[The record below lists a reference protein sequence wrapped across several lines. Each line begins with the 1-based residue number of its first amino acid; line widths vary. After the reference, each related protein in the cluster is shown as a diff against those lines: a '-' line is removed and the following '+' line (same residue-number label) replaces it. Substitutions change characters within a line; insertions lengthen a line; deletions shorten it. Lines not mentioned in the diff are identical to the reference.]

1 MNMHRDTTHDDE
13 EDDDDDEEGDY
24 EDSERMRLLAKSR
37 PSVASATTTASN
49 TSIMR
54 PSRMRR
60 DAVDEGPRDDSV
72 DEDEPGWTDLMYYL
86 CFDLNQFWLQ
96 WDRWNQ
102 LLIKEDLDRQYNKLS
117 EYVQYEQDDLLP
129 KEKAFSQRLDALR
142 ARMNAKLGD
151 LKAFTRKDVEERLSV
166 PEQLE
171 LNEIELMEQEIQRKR
186 ATLEILVTYLNNINQ
201 LRADSNSVL
210 HDMALIKKL
219 DDVSRV
225 TKSTRGLDIRQYS
238 KQMCEQLHD
247 ITQQLGT
254 LTKTQQRLM
263 EVDLA
268 RKDGAVESRVNRQS
282 AVDLLFRKAVPVTAT
297 AQPQQPVAVA
307 SANRTSRMTP
317 IKEWFSSITNLNH
330 EMAKSKVPVK
340 KNDAY
345 AKHIEN
351 MNRINDKYC
360 KITQGASNS
369 EDERKRIREKWEEVM
384 NSEMDRYH
392 TSQ

>member
-1 MNMHRDTTHDDE
+1 MIRSSRHASRRPGETMIRDPYDESETDDE
-13 EDDDDDEEGDY
+13 EDGGDWRERAVDE
-24 EDSERMRLLAKSR
+24 RTRFLASR
-37 PSVASATTTASN
+37 PPSVAATYTQRSLKPA
-49 TSIMR
+49 
-54 PSRMRR
+54 RR
-60 DAVDEGPRDDSV
+60 AGTEPDDQLN
-72 DEDEPGWTDLMYYL
+72 DEPGWSDLAYYL

-117 EYVQYEQDDLLP
+117 EYIQQEQDDLLP
-129 KEKAFSQRLDALR
+129 KENAFNQRLEALR

-151 LKAFTRKDVEERLSV
+151 VKAFTRKDVEERLSV
-166 PEQLE
+166 AEQLE

-186 ATLEILVTYLNNINQ
+186 ATMEILVTYLNNINQ

-210 HDMALIKKL
+210 HDMALIQKL

-268 RKDGAVESRVNRQS
+268 RKDGAAESRATRQS
-282 AVDLLFRKAVPVTAT
+282 AVDLLFRKAVPAT
-297 AQPQQPVAVA
+297 TSAQQPAQQPVVA
-307 SANRTSRMTP
+307 AGTANRTNRVP
-317 IKEWFSSITNLNH
+317 
-330 EMAKSKVPVK
+330 AKGMV
-340 KNDAY
+340 
-345 AKHIEN
+345 
-351 MNRINDKYC
+351 
-360 KITQGASNS
+360 
-369 EDERKRIREKWEEVM
+369 
-384 NSEMDRYH
+384 
-392 TSQ
+392 